1 MMKRGTATN
10 GALAAMVFNE
20 PATMRC
26 HGSQI
31 RGEPDVGTMTSGHE
45 GRESPPPNE

>member
-1 MMKRGTATN
+1 MMKRDTAAN
-10 GALAAMVFNE
+10 VALAAMVFNE

-31 RGEPDVGTMTSGHE
+31 
-45 GRESPPPNE
+45 